1 MARSDGFFA
10 KFGRRRDISTISVRF
25 FDENSIV
32 YFERLLDDRRSLDD
46 TFIVSAMMRDVEKT
60 LKNLDRA
67 HKIEVRR
74 CFADPRSTR
83 HGLQTTSKIHRK
95 IEDKFEGKNDRKTD
109 RKWRPRTLQIRRLGR
124 PGGPLDEQVRAPRR
138 PSRATKRVR
147 SACGASENVLVASNE
162 ATSSEKARPVPPR
175 SARASEYPRGNFGIF
190 EWIYIYIYIYI
201 YQRRGMRNRCRQ
213 NIPGHA

>member
-1 MARSDGFFA
+1 M
-10 KFGRRRDISTISVRF
+10 
-25 FDENSIV
+25 
-32 YFERLLDDRRSLDD
+32 DDRRSLDD

-74 CFADPRSTR
+74 CFADPRSTQ

-124 PGGPLDEQVRAPRR
+124 PGGPSDEQVRALRR

-175 SARASEYPRGNFGIF
+175 SARASEVPEGKFLNLRMDLFIHLF
-190 EWIYIYIYIYI
+190 I
-201 YQRRGMRNRCRQ
+201 
-213 NIPGHA
+213 

>member
-1 MARSDGFFA
+1 MARADGFVA

-46 TFIVSAMMRDVEKT
+46 TFIVSARMRDVEKT

-67 HKIEVRR
+67 HKIRVRR
-74 CFADPRSTR
+74 RFADPRSTR

-124 PGGPLDEQVRAPRR
+124 PVGHVGRPAGHVGRQVGHVGRPLGHVGRQVEHVGPKL
-138 PSRATKRVR
+138 
-147 SACGASENVLVASNE
+147 GAKWAMLG
-162 ATSSEKARPVPPR
+162 P
-175 SARASEYPRGNFGIF
+175 I
-190 EWIYIYIYIYI
+190 
-201 YQRRGMRNRCRQ
+201 
-213 NIPGHA
+213 

>member
-1 MARSDGFFA
+1 
-10 KFGRRRDISTISVRF
+10 
-25 FDENSIV
+25 
-32 YFERLLDDRRSLDD
+32 
-46 TFIVSAMMRDVEKT
+46 MRDVEKT

-67 HKIEVRR
+67 HKIRVRR

-124 PGGPLDEQVRAPRR
+124 PGGPSDEQVRAPRR

-175 SARASEYPRGNFGIF
+175 SARASEVPEEKFRNLRMDTYTSHGHHPRHLLETTQSPTHCPKIGDEALQIRICSAF
-190 EWIYIYIYIYI
+190 ESGSLSLSL
-201 YQRRGMRNRCRQ
+201 RSCAAG
-213 NIPGHA
+213 

>member
-1 MARSDGFFA
+1 MARSDAFFA
-10 KFGRRRDISTISVRF
+10 KLGRGPDISTISDRF
-25 FDENSIV
+25 FDENSIDF
-32 YFERLLDDRRSLDD
+32 FERLLDDRRPLDE
-46 TFIVSAMMRDVEKT
+46 TFIVSARMRDVEKT
-60 LKNLDRA
+60 LKNLDTA
-67 HKIEVRR
+67 HKIRVWR

-124 PGGPLDEQVRAPRR
+124 PGGPSDEQVRAPRR

-162 ATSSEKARPVPPR
+162 ATSSEKARPVPPK
-175 SARASEYPRGNFGIF
+175 SERAPDRANTNSGIS
-190 EWIYIYIYIYI
+190 EWISIE
-201 YQRRGMRNRCRQ
+201 N
-213 NIPGHA
+213 